1 MQKKGSGFG
10 SRTCK
15 QTMSNVVLGRIQI
28 GQISG
33 RISGKYHF
41 KTFLYEFFFDCCFF
55 GYVVQTKINLTPI
68 LLVFA
73 MPNLVVA
80 TGQTITISG
89 KRRPY
94 INNRIPGPTL
104 VYRILQLT
112 IYYNTLLH
120 NLTPLLKDNKRILIQ
135 IFTTI

>member
-1 MQKKGSGFG
+1 MQKKGSGLG
-10 SRTCK
+10 SRRCEKPIFTER
-15 QTMSNVVLGRIQI
+15 LGRIQI

-33 RISGKYHF
+33 RISSKYHF

-68 LLVFA
+68 LLVFPR
-73 MPNLVVA
+73 PNLVVA

-94 INNRIPGPTL
+94 INNQIPGPTL
-104 VYRILQLT
+104 VDRILQLT

-120 NLTPLLKDNKRILIQ
+120 DLTPLLKDNNLKPNLSC
-135 IFTTI
+135 